1 MADQQQQSS
10 KVKGVIDM
18 VFLVDVTGS
27 MTPCIEALK
36 NNISTFITSLTT
48 SSANTPS
55 IVKNWRAK
63 AVGYRDFTSDKV
75 PFVDNPFVDSVEAF
89 QAQLA
94 ELKAQ
99 GGGDEPE
106 SLLDALYKVATMPA
120 TGKGAQADP
129 KSWRYSSEAMRSI
142 IVFSDASI
150 KPTMVE
156 PSGGTVEDV
165 INALQSNR
173 IVLTLFAPDFECY
186 KDLEEVNKAT
196 WERLTGGKDPQE
208 SMALF
213 TKDQKNF
220 QKTMEK
226 LGKTLTATLGA
237 TPLL

>member
-27 MTPCIEALK
+27 MKPCIDALK
-36 NNISTFITSLTT
+36 NNIQAFITSLTT

-63 AVGYRDFTSDKV
+63 AVGYRDFTCDKV
-75 PFVDNPFVDSVEAF
+75 PFVDNPFVENVDDF

-94 ELKAQ
+94 NLTAE

-106 SLLDALYKVATMPA
+106 SLLDALYKVASMPA
-120 TGKGAQADP
+120 TAKGGQADP
-129 KSWRYSSEAMRSI
+129 KSWRYSGEAMRAV

-150 KPTMVE
+150 KATMVE
-156 PSGGTVEDV
+156 PAGGTVEDV
-165 INALQSNR
+165 INVLQSNR
-173 IVLTLFAPDFECY
+173 VVLTMFAPDFDCY
-186 KDLEEVNKAT
+186 RDLEEVNKAT
-196 WERLTGGKDPQE
+196 WERLTGGSNPQE

-237 TPLL
+237 TPLI